1 VKKESARLK
10 WLSTVDHKE
19 IGILYIVSAFIF
31 LLVGGIEA
39 LLIRIQLSRPENH
52 FLTGNTYNEVFT
64 LHGTTMI
71 FLVVI
76 PLLLGFT
83 VYLVPLMIGASD
95 MIFPRMNALG
105 FWAYLFGGIFLY
117 LSFVS
122 GGAPNAGWFAYAP
135 LSEKAYSFLPGMD
148 YWALGLLIVGI
159 GTVLTAI
166 NIIATILKLR
176 TEGMSLRRVPLFVWM
191 SLVNSFLILFAMPP
205 LNAALAMVF
214 IDRQLDGHF
223 FSPSTGGSALL
234 WQHYFWSFGHP
245 EVYIMVLPAFGMISE
260 IIPVF
265 SRKPIYGYGFVAT
278 STVAIAFLSTG
289 VWIHHMFAVGL
300 HPMIYY
306 LSGAASMIIAVPTG
320 VKIFNWIATMWNGAI
335 RFSTAMLFAL
345 GFLIQF
351 TFGGL
356 SGVMFAVIP
365 IDWQLTDTYF
375 VVAHMHYVLFGGT
388 LFAIMA
394 GFYYWYP
401 KATGRM
407 LSERIGKWHFWL
419 MVLGFN
425 GTFLVQHALG
435 MMGMPRRVFTY
446 SDFPNWGILNLISS
460 VGAFVLAFSVLLFA
474 WNLIWSYRNG
484 AIAGDNPWSAWT
496 LEWATSSPPPVWNF
510 DSLPPIRGR
519 RPLWDPKNGQVPK

>member
-1 VKKESARLK
+1 MITKSPLLK
-10 WLSTVDHKE
+10 WISSVDHKE
-19 IGILYIVSAFIF
+19 IGILYILSAFLF
-31 LLVGGIEA
+31 LIVGGIEA
-39 LLIRIQLSRPENH
+39 LLIRIQLARPENH

-64 LHGTTMI
+64 LHGTTMV

-76 PLLLGFT
+76 PLLLGFS
-83 VYLVPLMIGASD
+83 VYLIPLMVGASD

-105 FWAYLFGGIFLY
+105 FWAYLFGGILLY

-148 YWALGLLIVGI
+148 YWALGLLIVGV

-176 TEGMSLRRVPLFVWM
+176 TEGMTLKRVPLFVWM
-191 SLVNSFLILFAMPP
+191 GLVNSFLILFAMPP

-223 FSPSTGGSALL
+223 FTSSTGGSALL

-245 EVYIMVLPAFGMISE
+245 EVYIMALPAFGMISE

-300 HPMIYY
+300 HPMVYY
-306 LSGAASMIIAVPTG
+306 LSGAASLIIAVPTG

-335 RFSTAMLFAL
+335 RFSTSMLFAL
-345 GFLIQF
+345 AFLIQF

-356 SGVMFAVIP
+356 SGIMFAVIP

-401 KATGRM
+401 KAMGRM
-407 LSERIGKWHFWL
+407 LSERLGKWHFWL

-446 SDFPNWGILNLISS
+446 SDLPHWGLLNLISTLGS
-460 VGAFVLAFSVLLFA
+460 FVLGFSVLLFV
-474 WNLIWSYRNG
+474 WNLLWSYRYG
-484 AIAGDNPWSAWT
+484 EVAGDNPWEAWT
-496 LEWATSSPPPVWNF
+496 LEWATSSPPPAWNF
-510 DSLPPIRGR
+510 DQLPLVRGR
-519 RPLWDPKNGQVPK
+519 RPLWHVEKERR